1 MLGIDR
7 LPFPRKHKLKQSVI
21 LVVILM
27 AMFGLWLRGCKRAK
41 LQEKIIIHSV
51 NIEDFGSNYV
61 MISYEIENTDSRD
74 RSVMLLAR
82 ISDEQDGEIAS
93 KLFEITLKAKSKGSR
108 SHTLDEVTRAIKE
121 GERPYRATLRLYQR

>member
-27 AMFGLWLRGCKRAK
+27 ALFGIWLRSCNRARM
-41 LQEKIIIHSV
+41 QEKIIIHSV
-51 NIEDFGSNYV
+51 DIEEFGSNYV
-61 MISYEIENTDSRD
+61 MISYEIENTDARD

-82 ISDEQDGEIAS
+82 ISDEKDDEIAS
-93 KLFEITLKAKSKGSR
+93 KLFEITVKAKSKGKR
-108 SHTLDEVTRAIKE
+108 SQTLDEVTRAIKD